1 MMSVE
6 NAARRVS
13 RGGGLVVRPQPIRF
27 LAIQQT
33 IFASFLDV
41 SMLRWLTILIW
52 SFYSDKSY
60 VESVVSFLHEVVPQ
74 ASKKL
79 CYCLNKIY
87 LYNVILYLSAIFALP
102 VVGFFI
108 GVVFQVI

>member
-33 IFASFLDV
+33 IFASFLDE
-41 SMLRWLTILIW
+41 SMLR
-52 SFYSDKSY
+52 
-60 VESVVSFLHEVVPQ
+60 SVNDIDLVVLQRHVIRGECGKLSTRIVPQ
-74 ASKKL
+74 ASK
-79 CYCLNKIY
+79 I
-87 LYNVILYLSAIFALP
+87 V
-102 VVGFFI
+102 
-108 GVVFQVI
+108 

>member
-33 IFASFLDV
+33 IFASFLNV
-41 SMLRWLTILIW
+41 SMLRWFNGIDL
-52 SFYSDKSY
+52 
-60 VESVVSFLHEVVPQ
+60 VVLQ
-74 ASKKL
+74 R
-79 CYCLNKIY
+79 
-87 LYNVILYLSAIFALP
+87 
-102 VVGFFI
+102 
-108 GVVFQVI
+108 QVIRGECGKLSTRSRSSGK

>member
-41 SMLRWLTILIW
+41 SMLRWVNDIDL
-52 SFYSDKSY
+52 
-60 VESVVSFLHEVVPQ
+60 VVLQ
-74 ASKKL
+74 R
-79 CYCLNKIY
+79 
-87 LYNVILYLSAIFALP
+87 
-102 VVGFFI
+102 
-108 GVVFQVI
+108 QVIRGECSKLSTRSRSSGK